1 MKEVATEAARGITVT
16 DAEIDER
23 VLAKLDSYLETL
35 ADLNAS
41 VDLKVADGIRK
52 DLNRLKPKS
61 DIDASFLKL
70 LGEHDDPLFNGINT
84 LHRVG
89 LMSANQKFRNEF
101 ASTALATGLASRR
114 PQEGYEMVYAP
125 NMVNTVGPLAGLY
138 FAKNVAGVLHETFG
152 AGRSGFDSKST
163 QMINKVWNGVSRASG
178 IAILT
183 STKLGVGY
191 WVRNSLGAPIL
202 SAAQGV
208 IINPFR
214 AQTRASFVD
223 TFRGSF
229 QRLPTD
235 EARRERILRLIELNV
250 INDQSQGRVVSDLLR
265 GFISTPEN
273 DMREIIADLEE
284 ARATKDAGG
293 VFKRMMQ
300 KGHIKGLWDL
310 VGSKANI
317 PIDFLGA
324 LDSAIDAFAKVN
336 MFDFELDVIERHYG
350 DTMTAADREVLAAKK
365 VKATLPGHTQVVDAV
380 KSFQR
385 NPLAAVFVPFARF
398 KSEIFRTM
406 TNTIPLAIDEIKEG
420 GIMARRGV
428 RRLAGFTATMFAGG
442 TVIGT
447 LATVIFRALA
457 GDDEEEDEVVGE
469 DGKVRKLSV
478 DELSAL
484 REALPVWQRG
494 HSLFA
499 QMLPG
504 GKLQYV
510 DMTYVLPHSQ
520 LTDMVSIV
528 AEGIQTGKGV
538 DASRLASYIGN
549 EILGAQIAATA
560 LKETLA
566 NRDDFGQ
573 PIYLE
578 TDSPGT
584 KFVRMLMHY
593 GKGAV
598 APQVA
603 KKGYEAFRSG
613 QQNTKEMIIGEFLG
627 VRPRTETL
635 ADIESRGF
643 RNLKASLDEAVGI
656 VGKAS
661 GSRSM
666 DQGDID
672 KLVDRHQDALN
683 QTQRRMSLFMHA
695 MKQMGSTDSSL
706 IASAKYYKFSDDTLV
721 SARDGYRIAWRPN
734 EAWVRKAYLNAERGG
749 EQDPREKVDMILQS
763 VRRKQDLY
771 WVTDGGYGFP
781 AE

>member
-1 MKEVATEAARGITVT
+1 
-16 DAEIDER
+16 
-23 VLAKLDSYLETL
+23 
-35 ADLNAS
+35 
-41 VDLKVADGIRK
+41 
-52 DLNRLKPKS
+52 
-61 DIDASFLKL
+61 
-70 LGEHDDPLFNGINT
+70 
-84 LHRVG
+84 
-89 LMSANQKFRNEF
+89 
-101 ASTALATGLASRR
+101 
-114 PQEGYEMVYAP
+114 
-125 NMVNTVGPLAGLY
+125 
-138 FAKNVAGVLHETFG
+138 
-152 AGRSGFDSKST
+152 
-163 QMINKVWNGVSRASG
+163 
-178 IAILT
+178 
-183 STKLGVGY
+183 
-191 WVRNSLGAPIL
+191 
-202 SAAQGV
+202 
-208 IINPFR
+208 
-214 AQTRASFVD
+214 
-223 TFRGSF
+223 
-229 QRLPTD
+229 
-235 EARRERILRLIELNV
+235 
-250 INDQSQGRVVSDLLR
+250 
-265 GFISTPEN
+265 
-273 DMREIIADLEE
+273 
-284 ARATKDAGG
+284 
-293 VFKRMMQ
+293 
-300 KGHIKGLWDL
+300 
-310 VGSKANI
+310 
-317 PIDFLGA
+317 
-324 LDSAIDAFAKVN
+324 
-336 MFDFELDVIERHYG
+336 
-350 DTMTAADREVLAAKK
+350 MTAADREVLAAKK

-398 KSEIFRTM
+398 KSEVFRTM

-457 GDDEEEDEVVGE
+457 GDDEEEDEVVGG
-469 DGKVRKLSV
+469 DGKVRKLSI

-504 GKLQYV
+504 GKVQYV

-560 LKETLA
+560 LKETLT

-578 TDSPGT
+578 TDSSGM
-584 KFVRMLMHY
+584 KFLRMLGHY
-593 GKGAV
+593 GKGA
-598 APQVA
+598 ATPQVV
-603 KKGYEAFRSG
+603 KKGIEITRSG
-613 QQNTKEMIIGEFLG
+613 QQNAKDMIIGEFLG

-661 GSRSM
+661 GSRYM

-672 KLVDRHQDALN
+672 KLVDRHQDALD
-683 QTQRRMSLFMHA
+683 QTQRRISLFMHA
-695 MKQMGSTDSSL
+695 MKQMGSTDNSL
-706 IASAKYYKFSDDTLV
+706 IASAKYYKFSDQRLLA
-721 SARDGYRIAWRPN
+721 AREGYSPSWIPAQAWT
-734 EAWVRKAYLNAERGG
+734 RKAYLAAERGG
-749 EQDPREKVDMILQS
+749 EQDPREKVGMILQS
-763 VRRKQDLY
+763 VRRKEDFT